1 MENDKNIDN
10 LSFEE
15 ALKQLQEIV
24 REIES
29 GQDSLDKIVAH
40 YERGN
45 KLKKY
50 CESKLKEAKL
60 KIEKIVSKNGEITS
74 ESMNSID

>member
-1 MENDKNIDN
+1 MEKLQNIEK

-24 REIES
+24 REIEA
-29 GQDSLDKIVAH
+29 GQDSLDKVVEQ
-40 YERGN
+40 YEVGN

-50 CESKLKEAKL
+50 CENKLKEAQL
-60 KIEKIVSKNGEITS
+60 RIEKIVNNNGKITL
-74 ESMNSID
+74 EKIESID